1 MRILASASICLVTPQ
16 EELGR
21 LEDAGIMTMTDSQL
35 LVADTLGAAVDELC
49 QKFGAWRTARALL
62 LVAWRRH
69 QTHTHISELSN
80 YQLRD
85 IGMPEKEDMFA
96 QPNFLFRHIRPFG

>member
-1 MRILASASICLVTPQ
+1 
-16 EELGR
+16 
-21 LEDAGIMTMTDSQL
+21 MTDSQL

-85 IGMPEKEDMFA
+85 IGMPERKICLRN
-96 QPNFLFRHIRPFG
+96 PISCFGTSDPSAKSPTQRALELVSKTAPTPS